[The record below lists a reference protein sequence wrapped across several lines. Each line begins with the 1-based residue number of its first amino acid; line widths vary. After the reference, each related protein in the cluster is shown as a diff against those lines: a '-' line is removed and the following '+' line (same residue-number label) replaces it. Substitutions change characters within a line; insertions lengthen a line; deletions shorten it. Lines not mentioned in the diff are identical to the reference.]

1 MKNIVI
7 VLLILFVFKL
17 KAQQLEVIGNKVDT
31 VCMQSGSS
39 NLGNE
44 SLNPVWFIA
53 NATGG
58 QKPFLYIWK
67 HNLDIQDWITN
78 PSDSILLVNGSFYTG
93 LKNARI
99 VCIVTDAKNN
109 VDSVVWT
116 PAVSNSLADYVFP
129 YKRYSQNIDIR
140 TKRAK
145 LNFEVPSYSI
155 TSISGFFNDTID
167 LVEKGIGWYPYQIR
181 YKKAGCD
188 LAAHGFLTIYSMDSI
203 ISSQIQTTEK
213 EVFVYLPEKKRIQL
227 WVMQDSIRFDNYPS
241 DLYSDKNVLI
251 NNCYNYIG
259 FSNCDTAT
267 AAYTLEKSNNAR
279 WLILN
284 PQKRGNYKLNFYSI
298 DRGGRIVPFQLK
310 LHVLDTLF
318 EAQGSVRTQEAYLKS
333 GKVQA
338 FRKGNNQTSIVQTV
352 DIKSDGTFLF
362 ENLAEGNYYFL
373 AVPDDS
379 LLSPTY
385 YVDNEMA
392 QNAYL
397 LDLYGNTESIDILVE
412 KKVELGKNSI
422 QGNIAQSIGNESIST
437 AMKPIDDEYIESY
450 QLVDVSGKVVASGT
464 VLPDFGEYSGLQAG
478 VYILMLKTNKG
489 VNRRKIGFY

>member
-17 KAQQLEVIGNKVDT
+17 KAQELDVVGNKVDT
-31 VCMQSGSS
+31 VCMQLGSF
-39 NLGNE
+39 NAYDE
-44 SLNPVWFIA
+44 SLNPVRFIA
-53 NATGG
+53 SVRGG
-58 QKPFLYIWK
+58 EKPFMYSWK
-67 HNLDIQDWITN
+67 HDLDIQDWITH
-78 PSDSILLVNGSFYTG
+78 PSDSILLVNRSFYNG

-116 PAVSNSLADYVFP
+116 PTVSNSLADYVFP
-129 YKRYSQNIDIR
+129 YKSYFLNVDIR

-167 LVEKGIGWYPYQIR
+167 LVEKGIGSYPYQIG

-188 LAAHGFLTIYSMDSI
+188 LAVRGFLTIYSIDSI
-203 ISSQIQTTEK
+203 SSSQIQTTEK

-227 WVMQDSIRFDNYPS
+227 WGMQDSMRFDNYPGE
-241 DLYSDKNVLI
+241 LYSGKNMI
-251 NNCYNYIG
+251 NNCYNYTG

-267 AAYTLEKSNNAR
+267 AAYTLEKSNNTR

-298 DRGGRIVPFQLK
+298 GTDGRIMPFQLK

-338 FRKGNNQTSIVQTV
+338 FRKRNDKSALVQTV
-352 DIKSDGTFLF
+352 DLKSDGTFLF

-373 AVPDDS
+373 AIPDDS

-385 YVDNEMA
+385 YVNNEMA

-412 KKVELGKNSI
+412 RKVKLGENSI
-422 QGNIAQSIGNESIST
+422 QQNIAQLIGNENILT
-437 AMKPIDDEYIESY
+437 AMKPIDDDEYIESY
-450 QLVDVSGKVVASGT
+450 QLVDVSGKVVASGM
-464 VLPDFGEYSGLQAG
+464 VLSDFGEYSGQPAG
-478 VYILMLKTNKG
+478 VYVLMLKTNKG
-489 VNRRKIGFY
+489 MNRKKIVFY